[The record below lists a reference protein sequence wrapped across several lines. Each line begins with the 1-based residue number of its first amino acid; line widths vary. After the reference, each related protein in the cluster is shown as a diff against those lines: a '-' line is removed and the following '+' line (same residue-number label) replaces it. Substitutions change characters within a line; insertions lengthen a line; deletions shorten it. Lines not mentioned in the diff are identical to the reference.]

1 MLVYFCDLFSGRI
14 MYLSDMKQKWLWL
27 PLCFILPAAFALLG
41 KEKNRGVKAPETG
54 FAVVELFTSEGCS
67 SCPAA
72 DQLVEK
78 IGEENKGKRV
88 YIASYHVDYW
98 DRLGWKD
105 RFSKP
110 GYSAYQYAYAK
121 QFHLNSVYTP
131 QIVLNGQSQFVG
143 SNGILL
149 RSSISNKLNSR
160 ESAHLELSKLDG
172 GPSVCKVH
180 YLLQEA
186 SPSAVLTFVLLQEKA
201 VVNIERGENSGK
213 TLTHTN
219 IVHEVKA
226 LPPGNTSGDFSI
238 SIPEGIRNQ
247 WELLCYVKSSTGEI
261 LTAQRIGS
269 EP

>member
-1 MLVYFCDLFSGRI
+1 
-14 MYLSDMKQKWLWL
+14 MKQKWSWL
-27 PLCFILPAAFALLG
+27 PLLFILPAAVAAFSKEG
-41 KEKNRGVKAPETG
+41 KGRAKEPETG
-54 FAVVELFTSEGCS
+54 FVVVELFTSEGCP

-78 IGEENKGKRV
+78 IEEENGGKRV

-131 QIVLNGQSQFVG
+131 QVVINGQLQFVG
-143 SNGILL
+143 SNGIAL
-149 RSSISNKLNSR
+149 RSAINNKLNTR
-160 ESAHLELSKLDG
+160 ESAHLTVSRLRTDR
-172 GPSVCKVH
+172 SVCSVH
-180 YLLQEA
+180 YSMEETGPA
-186 SPSAVLTFVLLQEKA
+186 ATLTFVLLQKKA
-201 VVNIERGENSGK
+201 IINVERGENSGK

-219 IVHEVKA
+219 IVHEIKT
-226 LPPGNTSGDFSI
+226 LPPGKSSGDFSI
-238 SIPEGIRNQ
+238 PVPAGIRNQ
-247 WELLCYVKSSTGEI
+247 WELLCYAKNAAGEI
-261 LTAQRIGS
+261 LTAQRVLS

>member
-1 MLVYFCDLFSGRI
+1 
-14 MYLSDMKQKWLWL
+14 MKQKWLWL
-27 PLCFILPAAFALLG
+27 PLCFILPAALVLFD
-41 KEKNRGVKAPETG
+41 KENKSTKEPETG

-131 QIVLNGQSQFVG
+131 QIVLNGQSQFIG

-149 RSSISNKLNSR
+149 RSSISNKLNNR
-160 ESAHLELSKLDG
+160 ESARLELNKLDA

-186 SPSAVLTFVLLQEKA
+186 GPSAALTFVLLQEKA

-219 IVHEVKA
+219 IVHEVKTI
-226 LPPGNTSGDFSI
+226 PPGNTSGDFSFP
-238 SIPEGIRNQ
+238 IPTSIRNQ

-261 LTAQRIGS
+261 LTAQSIKS
-269 EP
+269 EL